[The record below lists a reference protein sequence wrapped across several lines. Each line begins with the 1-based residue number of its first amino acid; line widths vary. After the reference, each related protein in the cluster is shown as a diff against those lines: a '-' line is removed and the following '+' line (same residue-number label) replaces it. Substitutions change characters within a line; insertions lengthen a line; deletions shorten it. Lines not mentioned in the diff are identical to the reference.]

1 MSGGQGGGAL
11 RGARCQRPA
20 VPRSAPLRIRDA
32 HGTPRG
38 RRPRD
43 HGRRRPTE
51 PPPQRPADGSVTAA
65 RRFLR
70 LPGRRGPSRGRPAA
84 RCRARTCV
92 PSEPAPPCRVLSAPR
107 AAKVTR
113 ILTSDL
119 QNRRG
124 RFRSYIKGKFAERC
138 PISSPRTN
146 DSVRG
151 RGFGAQRATPRKR
164 PGRYPKPPAS
174 PALSPSGRCAS
185 RVFSVRTFSGPP
197 PGPGW
202 SGRNRDSTPGCPL
215 RRPAPRAPTFAPCVS
230 AGAGPGGLWLP
241 VPPSAPHLHEA
252 RVQRRDPAQ
261 QGPHLGCWNAGRK
274 ACPARPRPPALL
286 VSP

>member
-1 MSGGQGGGAL
+1 MPTAPRGVDVLATTGAVARL
-11 RGARCQRPA
+11 SPPAAPGRWVRDGCAAVSALIGATGTLAGAPCGPLPCAHVRPERA
-20 VPRSAPLRIRDA
+20 GAPL
-32 HGTPRG
+32 P
-38 RRPRD
+38 
-43 HGRRRPTE
+43 
-51 PPPQRPADGSVTAA
+51 
-65 RRFLR
+65 
-70 LPGRRGPSRGRPAA
+70 
-84 RCRARTCV
+84 
-92 PSEPAPPCRVLSAPR
+92 VLSAPR

-113 ILTSDL
+113 IVTSDL

-215 RRPAPRAPTFAPCVS
+215 QRPAPRAPTFAPCVS
-230 AGAGPGGLWLP
+230 AGAGPGRLWLP
-241 VPPSAPHLHEA
+241 VPPI
-252 RVQRRDPAQ
+252 RPA
-261 QGPHLGCWNAGRK
+261 
-274 ACPARPRPPALL
+274 PARGARPAP
-286 VSP
+286 